1 MTLLPIVGRE
11 LRVRAR
17 KASTY
22 WFRVSAATTAVLL
35 VLLMNLTMGDNTSSA
50 AMGSAIF
57 NVLAWAALF
66 LCLLAGMI
74 NTCDCVSQ
82 ERREGTLG
90 LLFLTDLKGF
100 DIVFGKLAVTSLNAV
115 FALIAIFPLLA
126 IPLLLGGLG
135 VDELI
140 RVLLTLGNAM
150 FLSLAIGMAVSTISV
165 KERRALTAT
174 VLAVLFFTIG
184 LPLIVWAIAEFSD
197 AGFAEEAAQLV
208 LLPSPGYTL
217 VLATVDSLA
226 NPARLRDFKIS
237 LGVIHGIAWFL
248 ILFSCWR
255 LPRSWKDKPASAG
268 GLRLRERWK
277 QWSFGTGEQR
287 RAFQTRLMEIN
298 SFFWVAARDRI
309 KPMIVWGV
317 FGLLG
322 ALWLWGFLEHR
333 RDWMDAPMNVFT
345 IFTCH
350 TVLKIWVMV
359 EACHR
364 FGEDRQS
371 GALELL
377 LATPIGVARLV
388 EGQLLALRRQF
399 AGPVL
404 LMLTVDFLFLLSERT
419 DRNWVLLVLAGMIVF
434 VIDLV
439 ALAWVGM
446 WFGLRARSGI
456 RATWAA
462 FWRLLA
468 MPWAMFILLLIF
480 AEIVTHVLNVGESGA
495 IGVWFAISV
504 LIGLFFGFES
514 RHRLLAEFRTVA
526 TQRFQSGKPSRRQAG
541 SAAHPTG

>member
-1 MTLLPIVGRE
+1 
-11 LRVRAR
+11 
-17 KASTY
+17 
-22 WFRVSAATTAVLL
+22 
-35 VLLMNLTMGDNTSSA
+35 
-50 AMGSAIF
+50 
-57 NVLAWAALF
+57 
-66 LCLLAGMI
+66 
-74 NTCDCVSQ
+74 
-82 ERREGTLG
+82 
-90 LLFLTDLKGF
+90 
-100 DIVFGKLAVTSLNAV
+100 
-115 FALIAIFPLLA
+115 
-126 IPLLLGGLG
+126 
-135 VDELI
+135 
-140 RVLLTLGNAM
+140 
-150 FLSLAIGMAVSTISV
+150 
-165 KERRALTAT
+165 
-174 VLAVLFFTIG
+174 
-184 LPLIVWAIAEFSD
+184 
-197 AGFAEEAAQLV
+197 
-208 LLPSPGYTL
+208 
-217 VLATVDSLA
+217 
-226 NPARLRDFKIS
+226 
-237 LGVIHGIAWFL
+237 
-248 ILFSCWR
+248 
-255 LPRSWKDKPASAG
+255 
-268 GLRLRERWK
+268 
-277 QWSFGTGEQR
+277 
-287 RAFQTRLMEIN
+287 
-298 SFFWVAARDRI
+298 
-309 KPMIVWGV
+309 
-317 FGLLG
+317 
-322 ALWLWGFLEHR
+322 
-333 RDWMDAPMNVFT
+333 
-345 IFTCH
+345 
-350 TVLKIWVMV
+350 VMV

-468 MPWAMFILLLIF
+468 MPWVMFIMLLIF
-480 AEIVTHVLNVGESGA
+480 AEIVAHGLNVGESGA